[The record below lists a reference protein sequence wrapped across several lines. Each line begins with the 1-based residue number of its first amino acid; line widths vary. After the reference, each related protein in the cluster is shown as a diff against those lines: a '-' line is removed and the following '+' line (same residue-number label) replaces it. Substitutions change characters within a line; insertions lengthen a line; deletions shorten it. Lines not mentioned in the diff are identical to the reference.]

1 MKISDDE
8 SKGTPEKIQ
17 FLENKIDILVK
28 NQSEILENSEKV
40 NKILGI
46 LQNKVEE
53 GQKGSSSNAV
63 QINRIKEDIDL
74 LTKISS
80 TNEKSIKEITDILAT
95 LNITTPAISDT
106 KLNNKTSE
114 DSSQEWKPLN
124 NGRP

>member
-1 MKISDDE
+1 M
-8 SKGTPEKIQ
+8 G
-17 FLENKIDILVK
+17 
-28 NQSEILENSEKV
+28 
-40 NKILGI
+40 
-46 LQNKVEE
+46 E
-53 GQKGSSSNAV
+53 GQKGSSSNAF

-114 DSSQEWKPLN
+114 DSSQQWKPLN

>member
-1 MKISDDE
+1 VTKF
-8 SKGTPEKIQ
+8 K
-17 FLENKIDILVK
+17 
-28 NQSEILENSEKV
+28 
-40 NKILGI
+40 KILSL
-46 LQNKVEE
+46 LQNKVEDV
-53 GQKGSSSNAV
+53 QKGSSSNAV

-95 LNITTPAISDT
+95 LNITTPAISD
-106 KLNNKTSE
+106 KKSNKNSTSE